1 MCRFPANRKH
11 SSNSKPILISA
22 TSMRHD
28 RCLLT
33 PNLPLCDFNPHTF
46 MRGATA
52 SELLGKE
59 TIDTF
64 HPTRLR
70 VQARRRPVIRVA
82 LTHLFQPT
90 RLVGGATAN
99 LHKTSLYF
107 RVCLCGLYILQE
119 NLLPFLE
126 KSLSASAFALRFR
139 VRTGTGNDDRLWF
152 ARPSGPPPGHSCALR
167 RNARC
172 DWRSGRRGCK
182 SAGCRALRP

>member
-11 SSNSKPILISA
+11 SSYSKPILISA

-46 MRGATA
+46 MRGATV

-82 LTHLFQPT
+82 LTHLFQSTRLVGGATHARRQARGSIRFQPT
-90 RLVGGATAN
+90 RLVGGATW
-99 LHKTSLYF
+99 
-107 RVCLCGLYILQE
+107 
-119 NLLPFLE
+119 
-126 KSLSASAFALRFR
+126 SASPGAQCNCHFNPR
-139 VRTGTGNDDRLWF
+139 
-152 ARPSGPPPGHSCALR
+152 AR
-167 RNARC
+167 
-172 DWRSGRRGCK
+172 GRRDKARERRDK
-182 SAGCRALRP
+182 SSINFNPRASWEARQRYLRKKFASKLFQPTRLVGGATPP